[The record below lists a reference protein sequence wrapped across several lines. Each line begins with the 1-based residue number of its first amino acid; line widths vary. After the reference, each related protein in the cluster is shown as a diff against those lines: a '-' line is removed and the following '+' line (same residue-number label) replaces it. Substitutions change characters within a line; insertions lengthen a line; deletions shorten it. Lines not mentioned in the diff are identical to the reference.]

1 LTGCRTRDCTCK
13 NWEITVK
20 NFCVLLLLGLNLG
33 ACDIT
38 VTADMGDDA
47 ATESP
52 DAFVARINEELRELG
67 NEVAA
72 ANWVRQTYI
81 TRDTAVIAAA
91 AAEKYAAWHSRSVA
105 DSRRF
110 DGQEMSAQTAR
121 ALKLLKLGTQEPAPD
136 DDAKRKELATITTD
150 LTGLYGAGKYCPDD
164 GRDCMTLTELEVI
177 MAESRDFDVL
187 LDAWT
192 GWRTVSAPMRDK
204 YRRFSELANEGANE
218 LGYQDLGDLWR
229 DGYDMTPAEFEQ
241 ETARLWEQVR
251 PLYNELHCHV
261 RATLAEHY
269 GEDKVPLNQ
278 PIPAHLLGNMW
289 SQSWDE
295 LYDLLEPYP
304 GTSDLD
310 VDAGLERQ
318 DYSPV
323 DMVRSAESFY
333 VSLGLPKLPD
343 TFWERSLFSQPADRD
358 VVCHPSAWSLDW
370 DKDLRI
376 KMCIEQ
382 TYEDLRV
389 IYHEL
394 GHNYYYLA
402 FNDQPPLFQGG
413 AHSGFHEAVGDTIT
427 LSMTPGYLQEVGL
440 IDAAS
445 DGFEAT
451 INRQMQQALAKIAFL
466 PFGKLIDE
474 WRWGVFSGKIAPENY
489 NAAWWELR
497 TRYQGVA
504 APVARSEADFD
515 PGAKYHVPTNT
526 SYTRYFLAHIL
537 QFQFQRALCDAA
549 GHDGPLNECSIYG
562 SKIAGERLYA
572 MLSAG
577 ASEPW
582 QNTLEKLTGTREMD
596 ATAII
601 DYFQPLMSWLQEQN
615 ADRQCGW

>member
-1 LTGCRTRDCTCK
+1 
-13 NWEITVK
+13 VK
-20 NFCVLLLLGLNLG
+20 KFYVLLLLSVGLG

-38 VTADMGDDA
+38 VTADMGDNDV
-47 ATESP
+47 TESA
-52 DAFVARINEELRELG
+52 DEFVARINEELRELG

-81 TRDTAVIAAA
+81 TDDTAVIAAA
-91 AAEKYAAWHSRSVA
+91 AAERYAAWHSRSVA
-105 DSRRF
+105 ESRQF

-150 LTGLYGAGKYCPDD
+150 LTGMYGAGKYCPDD
-164 GRDCMTLTELEVI
+164 GRDCMTLAELEVT
-177 MAESRDFDVL
+177 MAESRDFDAL

-192 GWRTVSAPMRDK
+192 GWRTVSVPMRDK
-204 YRRFSELANEGANE
+204 YRRFAELANEGANE
-218 LGYQDLGDLWR
+218 LGYQDLGELWR
-229 DGYDMTPAEFEQ
+229 DGFDMTPAEFEH
-241 ETARLWEQVR
+241 ETARLWEQVK
-251 PLYNELHCHV
+251 PLYDELHCHV
-261 RATLAEHY
+261 RATLADHY
-269 GEDKVPLNQ
+269 GESKVPLDQ

-295 LYDLLEPYP
+295 LFDLLEPYP

-310 VDAGLERQ
+310 VDAALKQQ

-323 DMVRSAESFY
+323 EMVRSAESFY

-358 VVCHPSAWSLDW
+358 VVCHASAWSLDW
-370 DKDLRI
+370 DTDLRI
-376 KMCIEQ
+376 KMCIKQ

-394 GHNYYYLA
+394 GHNYYFLA
-402 FNDQPPLFQGG
+402 FNDKPPLFQGG

-427 LSMTPGYLQEVGL
+427 LSMTPAYLQEVGL

-474 WRWGVFSGKIAPENY
+474 WRWGVFSGKIAPEHY

-497 TRYQGVA
+497 TRYQGIA
-504 APVARSEADFD
+504 APITRSETDFD
-515 PGAKYHVPTNT
+515 PGAKYHVPANT

-537 QFQFQRALCDAA
+537 QFQFQRALCKAA

-562 SKIAGERLYA
+562 SKAAGERLYA
-572 MLSAG
+572 MLGAG

-582 QNTLEKLTGTREMD
+582 QDTLEKLTGTREMD

-615 ADRQCGW
+615 ASRQCGW